1 MILLAFGMAGAVGD
15 QWGLFTNK
23 TMIRA
28 KMRSSKTARKNDD
41 KGEGGSRRV
50 SFELKFICF

>member
-28 KMRSSKTARKNDD
+28 KMRSSKNSKNDD